1 MTKSKSKNIDI
12 ITIILILLAIGLF
25 LFLPQLAMESF
36 FAGIRLW
43 ATKVL
48 PALLPFFILVK
59 LLSATTFSSRVG
71 SFLSPITHKMY
82 GVGGVA
88 GYIYIMSILSGYP
101 VGAKLTA
108 DIYKDGGISKGQAH
122 SISSFTS
129 TSGPL
134 FVLGTVGIGLFHSQK
149 LGIIVL
155 ISHYLGALL
164 NGLIYR
170 NKEKNTNVS
179 KAISHVNIT
188 IGETM
193 SSSIGS
199 ILLVGG
205 FVALFYMLLSLLL
218 HIGAFTLPCQLLS
231 YMGIPSEIATSI
243 FSGIVEV
250 TTGASL
256 LSRCT
261 LAFHWQAIILS
272 FLISFGGLSIH
283 MQAYCYLSSFDM
295 PYHKFLIQKIT
306 HAIFSSL
313 ITAIIVFAF

>member
-1 MTKSKSKNIDI
+1 MTKSKSKIIDI
-12 ITIILILLAIGLF
+12 IIIILILLSILLF
-25 LFLPQLAMESF
+25 LIIPEIAMDSF

-48 PALLPFFILVK
+48 PALLPFFVLVK
-59 LLSATTFSSRVG
+59 ILSTTTFSTTVG
-71 SFLSPITHKMY
+71 KFLSPITQKLY

-101 VGAKLTA
+101 IGAKLTA

-134 FVLGTVGIGLFHSQK
+134 FVLGTVGLGLFNNAS
-149 LGIIVL
+149 LGIVIL
-155 ISHYLGALL
+155 ISHYLGAIV

-170 NKEKNTNVS
+170 NKTPWEGNIKINPSQST
-179 KAISHVNIT
+179 ISD
-188 IGETM
+188 TM
-193 SSSIGS
+193 TSSIGS

-205 FVALFYMLLSLLL
+205 FVSLFYMMLSLLL
-218 HIGAFTLPCQLLS
+218 HIGIFNPLISLLKIL
-231 YMGIPSEIATSI
+231 GISEEISTAI
-243 FSGIVEV
+243 LSGIIEV
-250 TTGASL
+250 TTGASI

-261 LAFHWQAIILS
+261 LAFHWQALILS

-283 MQAYCYLSSFDM
+283 MQAYCFLSTFDM
-295 PYHKFLIQKIT
+295 PYYKFFLQKLT
-306 HAIFSSL
+306 HAIFSTIVTLL
-313 ITAIIVFAF
+313 IILIF